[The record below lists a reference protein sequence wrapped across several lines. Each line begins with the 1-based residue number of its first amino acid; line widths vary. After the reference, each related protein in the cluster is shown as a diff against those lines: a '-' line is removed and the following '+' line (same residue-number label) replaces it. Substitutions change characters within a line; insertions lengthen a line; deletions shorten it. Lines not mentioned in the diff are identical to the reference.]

1 MALFD
6 VDNWRHY
13 CAAAAAS
20 HDRITQ
26 HVNYTGESWSE
37 AAADSSSVAA
47 AAAVAE

>member
-26 HVNYTGESWSE
+26 HVNYTGES
-37 AAADSSSVAA
+37 
-47 AAAVAE
+47 